1 MEDQRRMCKGS
12 LFAYF
17 AWSSITGLHSAH
29 RTRRA
34 LLQVGWDKDI
44 MWQCCQCYFNFH
56 LVFVLPSHRPWLRTT
71 LGLQRSWKQG
81 ASLHAYCSK
90 QVLFPF
96 RVLQLGF
103 PRRDASSFRACI
115 TALHQR
121 RLVRYQSWASLVE
134 TCQRVTSSDW
144 TVTESQNRHR
154 LPQIANGKSI
164 ATGKSLVSHCCQ
176 DWDWCHWFDSRCDPM
191 RATDATLRFWSP
203 FLLRVLTSSGLW
215 TGQRCW
221 ICQLKPTIYI
231 YN

>member
-90 QVLFPF
+90 WFCCPFVFCNLASRGETQAVLGLVSRLCIRGDLFGISP
-96 RVLQLGF
+96 G
-103 PRRDASSFRACI
+103 RAWWK
-115 TALHQR
+115 H
-121 RLVRYQSWASLVE
+121 VKESLPQ
-134 TCQRVTSSDW
+134 TGLSQNHR
-144 TVTESQNRHR
+144 TVTDCHR
-154 LPQIANGKSI
+154 LPMVSR
-164 ATGKSLVSHCCQ
+164 LPPVSH
-176 DWDWCHWFDSRCDPM
+176 W
-191 RATDATLRFWSP
+191 
-203 FLLRVLTSSGLW
+203 
-215 TGQRCW
+215 
-221 ICQLKPTIYI
+221 
-231 YN
+231 